1 MSLARSPVVAGEAG
15 EAGGLAGLPAHDA
28 IPALV
33 EAHGDMIYSLGL
45 RLCGSSDAAEDLVQ
59 ETFLR
64 ALRAWDGFEGRSKP
78 STWLF
83 TIASRACRRMQRRK
97 AGEPKRL
104 ESLHRLLPSGDEA
117 LVEIPSSEDPERDA
131 AIGEAARNVR
141 RAIAAL
147 PLAFRLPLVLKEVAG
162 FSVAEVAQVLGLQE
176 ATVKTR
182 LHRARLR
189 VRRELAGGLP
199 SRPAPTQDHEREDC
213 LLLLQAK
220 QEALDRDAPFP
231 IPDERLC
238 ARCRSVFRTLDLAR
252 DACATLGDGAM
263 PPELRAALAR
273 ELERG
278 RGRQA

>member
-1 MSLARSPVVAGEAG
+1 MSVSGPAAATGDTD
-15 EAGGLAGLPAHDA
+15 GLAGLPADDA

-33 EAHGDMIYSLGL
+33 AAHGDMIYSLGL

-64 ALRAWDGFEGRSKP
+64 ALRAWDGFEGRSKA
-78 STWLF
+78 STWLY

-97 AGEPKRL
+97 AGEPRRL
-104 ESLHRLLPSGDEA
+104 EPLHRLLPSGDEA
-117 LVEIPSSEDPERDA
+117 VVEIPSSDDPERDA
-131 AIGEAARNVR
+131 VVGEAARNVR
-141 RAIAAL
+141 RAIASL

-162 FSVAEVAQVLGLQE
+162 FSVSEIAQVLGIRE

-199 SRPAPTQDHEREDC
+199 SRPARPQDHEREDC
-213 LLLLQAK
+213 LLLLKAK

-231 IPDERLC
+231 IPEAQLC

-252 DACATLGDGAM
+252 DACSTLGEGTM
-263 PPELRAALAR
+263 PPEVRAALAR

-278 RGRQA
+278 RSRPA